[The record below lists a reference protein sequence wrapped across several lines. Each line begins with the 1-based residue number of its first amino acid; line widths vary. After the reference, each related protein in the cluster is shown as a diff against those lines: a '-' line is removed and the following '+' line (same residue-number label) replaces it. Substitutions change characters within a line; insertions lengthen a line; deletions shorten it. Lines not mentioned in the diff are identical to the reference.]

1 MDVVGVLMFGLRF
14 MFGSPSC
21 LGWHPH
27 LDGDFVVSADMGY
40 VRGVEDEGKLGNH
53 CWC

>member
-14 MFGSPSC
+14 MVGSPSG

-27 LDGDFVVSADMGY
+27 LDGDFIVSADMGY
-40 VRGVEDEGKLGNH
+40 VRAACREQE
-53 CWC
+53 